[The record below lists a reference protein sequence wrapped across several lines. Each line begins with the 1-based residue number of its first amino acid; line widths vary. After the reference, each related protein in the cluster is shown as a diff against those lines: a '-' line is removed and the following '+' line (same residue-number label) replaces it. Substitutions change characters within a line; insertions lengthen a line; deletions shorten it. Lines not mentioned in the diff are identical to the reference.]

1 MAYLAVN
8 MDGMEVRFD
17 GAKRPLRD
25 TNKGEWSQLIIKRD
39 CTYVSNGSTL
49 PFGSII
55 AMTGQ
60 KLTWNDEPIKI

>member
-8 MDGMEVRFD
+8 RDGTEVRFD
-17 GAKRPLRD
+17 GRIKPFRWEGKWFQPE
-25 TNKGEWSQLIIKRD
+25 NKSEYIECREIILA
-39 CTYVSNGSTL
+39 YVGKKI

-60 KLTWNDEPIKI
+60 KITYRRW

>member
-1 MAYLAVN
+1 
-8 MDGMEVRFD
+8 MEVRFD
-17 GAKRPLRD
+17 GR
-25 TNKGEWSQLIIKRD
+25 IKPFKWEGKWYQPEEKSEYIDGIEGRGI
-39 CTYVSNGSTL
+39 CLAYVGKAL